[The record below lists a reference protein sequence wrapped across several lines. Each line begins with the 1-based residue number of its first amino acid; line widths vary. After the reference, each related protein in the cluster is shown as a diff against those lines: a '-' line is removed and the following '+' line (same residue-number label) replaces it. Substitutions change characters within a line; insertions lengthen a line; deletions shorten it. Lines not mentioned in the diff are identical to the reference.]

1 MRSAETKCGEAAW
14 PYHQSSFEGC
24 FSHRL
29 PPAGASVPLALPH
42 RLVVVWGSGLS
53 PLSLA
58 SHTGS
63 GRAKHT
69 HTHKQKHA
77 RHREHMA
84 AFFCLSCSKRCGALQ
99 RLPRSFMS
107 TFVFALKL
115 FSPPGPENMDED
127 SIQTHSLKSVA
138 RMHFRRVLLNG
149 T

>member
-14 PYHQSSFEGC
+14 LYHQSSFEGC

-69 HTHKQKHA
+69 HTHINKSTA
-77 RHREHMA
+77 GTDSIWLLFSVCPA
-84 AFFCLSCSKRCGALQ
+84 SNRCGALQ

-107 TFVFALKL
+107 TFVLALKL
-115 FSPPGPENMDED
+115 FSPPGPKNMDED
-127 SIQTHSLKSVA
+127 WI
-138 RMHFRRVLLNG
+138 
-149 T
+149 